1 MQKRSQ
7 IGVVNP
13 HPQDRAHSGLH
24 DLRVEAVGR
33 SLRADDV
40 GDAEPVGQPDDRAE
54 VAGVLHV
61 VERQRQPPRER
72 PHVQP
77 VAGRLD
83 DRQRVGGGFEQRQ
96 PLHVARGDGLDL
108 RPCEHALQRED
119 LADLQVRAAQFADEF
134 LPFGHEQS
142 VFRASAFVGQRADEL
157 YFGFRH
163 RCFSMVKVTPS
174 VAG

>member
-1 MQKRSQ
+1 M
-7 IGVVNP
+7 
-13 HPQDRAHSGLH
+13 ACTTFGLKQSA
-24 DLRVEAVGR
+24 EA
-33 SLRADDV
+33 S
-40 GDAEPVGQPDDRAE
+40 
-54 VAGVLHV
+54 
-61 VERQRQPPRER
+61 
-72 PHVQP
+72 
-77 VAGRLD
+77 
-83 DRQRVGGGFEQRQ
+83 EQTMSAMPNQSASRTI
-96 PLHVARGDGLDL
+96 L